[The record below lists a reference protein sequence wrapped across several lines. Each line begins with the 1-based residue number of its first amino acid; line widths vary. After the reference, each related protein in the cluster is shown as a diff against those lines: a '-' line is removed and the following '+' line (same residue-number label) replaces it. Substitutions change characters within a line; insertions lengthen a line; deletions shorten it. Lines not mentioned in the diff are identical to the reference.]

1 MATGATIAELD
12 RRFGIL
18 GIAEVVGGNGGLP
31 LVKITTPATA
41 GEMYLHGGHV
51 TSWKPEGQQDVLFV
65 STRSLWADGHAI
77 RGGVPICFPWFGDKE
92 GDSHAPAHGFVRTKS
107 WQLESIQASG
117 DKVTVTMFTESDQ
130 STKQWWPADFRLVHR
145 ATFGTELGLE
155 LTTTNTGLTPLRF
168 EEAMHAYHR
177 VGDVGQAR
185 VSGLDGVPYLDKTD
199 SYREKLQLGDVVI
212 ESETDR
218 VYLNTQHPLDVQDS
232 VLQRRIQIAKRN
244 SLTTVVWNPWMEKG
258 SELSDLGEDQWNQ
271 MLCIETSNV
280 GTFGVELAPGQQHTM
295 KAIVTLGRV

>member
-41 GEMYLHGGHV
+41 GEMYLHGAHV
-51 TSWKPEGQQDVLFV
+51 TSWKPAGQQDVLFV

-92 GDSHAPAHGFVRTKS
+92 GDPHAPAHGFVRTKS
-107 WQLESIQASG
+107 WQLESIQATG
-117 DKVTVTMFTESDQ
+117 NKVTVTMFTESDQ
-130 STKQWWPADFRLVHR
+130 STKKWWPADFRLVHR

-155 LTTTNTGLTPLRF
+155 LTMTNTGPAPLRF

>member
-41 GEMYLHGGHV
+41 GEMYLHGAHV
-51 TSWKPEGQQDVLFV
+51 TSWKPAGQQDVLFV

-92 GDSHAPAHGFVRTKS
+92 GDPHAPAHGFVRTKS
-107 WQLESIQASG
+107 WQLESIQATG
-117 DKVTVTMFTESDQ
+117 NKVTVTMFTESDQ
-130 STKQWWPADFRLVHR
+130 STKKWWPADFRLVHR

-155 LTTTNTGLTPLRF
+155 LTMTNTGPTPLRF